1 MAVIVSDGI
10 LVNVEG
16 DILFVAYNLE
26 ELKFE
31 EEIKL
36 GKKFIMY
43 SALRRYFLTC

>member
-26 ELKFE
+26 ELK
-31 EEIKL
+31 
-36 GKKFIMY
+36 KK
-43 SALRRYFLTC
+43 